1 MAEKLNVQLREDFG
15 KGASRRIRAAHQI
28 PAVIY
33 GHGMDPVHV
42 TLPGHETALAARNAN
57 ALLELTLPGG
67 DVHTALIKEIQ
78 RHPLHRTLT
87 HLDLIAV
94 RRGEKVEVDVPVVLN
109 GEPVAPAI
117 AVVDAQ
123 TLTLSVDAMNVP
135 EQIEIDV
142 EEKEDGYQ
150 LFAGD
155 VVLPQG
161 AELVTDAEL
170 LVVAVQLP
178 RVDEELEAAIAENEA
193 AGAEAGAESSE
204 EAVDGE
210 SSESTEGES
219 SEDADSEE

>member
-1 MAEKLNVQLREDFG
+1 MAEKLNVQPREDFG

-33 GHGMDPVHV
+33 GHGMDPVHI
-42 TLPGHETALAARNAN
+42 TLPGHETALAARNPN

-67 DVHTALIKEIQ
+67 DVHTALIKDIQ

-94 RRGEKVEVDVPVVLN
+94 RRGEKVEVDIPVVLT

-123 TLTLSVDAMNVP
+123 TLTLSADAMNVP
-135 EQIEIDV
+135 EQVEIDV
-142 EEKEDGYQ
+142 QDREDGYQ

-155 VVLPQG
+155 VILPEG
-161 AELVTDAEL
+161 STLVTDAEL
-170 LVVAVQLP
+170 LVVAVQVP
-178 RVDEELEAAIAENEA
+178 RVDEELEAAIEENEA
-193 AGAEAGAESSE
+193 AGAEAGADPSDADEDSE
-204 EAVDGE
+204 EAED
-210 SSESTEGES
+210 SSEGS
-219 SEDADSEE
+219 DSEE